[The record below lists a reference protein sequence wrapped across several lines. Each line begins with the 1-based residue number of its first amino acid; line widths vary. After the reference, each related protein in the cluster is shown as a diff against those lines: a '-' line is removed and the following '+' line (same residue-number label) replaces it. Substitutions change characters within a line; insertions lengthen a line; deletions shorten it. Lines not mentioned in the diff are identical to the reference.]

1 MENSLNEIACPRCN
15 APLKFRMGTAFITCN
30 YCGYVFSVNTLK
42 PLELRHIVLVAS
54 IDQVSAAQSYRSWL
68 GRGFTKPQDLPS
80 KAVTVTQELVF
91 EPVWR
96 IPIKGTARYEGT
108 SMRVTATESRS
119 GEIERQYEWNIMGR
133 RQLNF
138 SLPAIIP
145 LEATNY
151 PSISDL
157 PANSKLMHL
166 EIEQDEAV
174 SIAKTQ
180 LGDRLK
186 ALALEIVD
194 KLSAFDVDF
203 EVGTPTYL
211 HFPLWIFTYRYEGPS
226 YMVVM
231 SAITGE
237 VIKGEYP
244 QRSLF

>member
-1 MENSLNEIACPRCN
+1 MENSLNEISCPRCN
-15 APLKFRMGTAFITCN
+15 APLKFQMGTVFVTCN

-42 PLELRHIVLVAS
+42 PLELRHIVLVS
-54 IDQVSAAQSYRSWL
+54 TVDQVSAAQSYRSWL
-68 GRGFTKPQDLPS
+68 SRGFTKPQDLPS
-80 KAVTVTQELVF
+80 KGVTLTQELVF

-96 IPIKGTARYEGT
+96 IPIKGISRYEGT
-108 SMRVTATESRS
+108 SMRVTATETRS
-119 GEIERQYEWNIMGR
+119 GEIERQYEWNVMGR
-133 RQLNF
+133 RQLDF

-157 PANSKLMHL
+157 PPSSKLMHL

-186 ALALEIVD
+186 ALALEIID
-194 KLSAFDVDF
+194 KLSVFDVDF

-211 HFPLWIFTYRYEGPS
+211 HFPLWIFTYRYEGTS
-226 YMVVM
+226 YKVIM